1 MHISSGKSQGG
12 DRIILL
18 TDGEQNT
25 KPGPTDANVIRAL
38 DNAHVFVDAIS
49 FTAAADKSM
58 VKLDFKHFVTC
69 ILILNKDLWSCTCS
83 SGLEL

>member
-1 MHISSGKSQGG
+1 MFLLFPGKTQGG

-18 TDGEQNT
+18 TDGQQNT
-25 KPGPTDANVIRAL
+25 NPGPNDRSVVNAL

-58 VKLDFKHFVTC
+58 VSKNAE
-69 ILILNKDLWSCTCS
+69 LNANV
-83 SGLEL
+83 GG